1 MSAFPMG
8 FKTSCYYSS
17 KEKSLNIVISE
28 VKGGSEASLSGKL
41 EQSPV
46 SGIDLY
52 VVLDEK
58 EHEYT
63 ITCEEEDIRF
73 AVNAPLSKHEAVKII
88 EGIKK
93 QDN

>member
-1 MSAFPMG
+1 MG

-28 VKGGSEASLSGKL
+28 VKGGSEASISGEL

>member
-28 VKGGSEASLSGKL
+28 VKGGSEASISGEL

-46 SGIDLY
+46 SGRDLY
-52 VVLDEK
+52 VVLDE
-58 EHEYT
+58 
-63 ITCEEEDIRF
+63 EEDIRF
-73 AVNAPLSKHEAVKII
+73 VVNAPLSKHEAVKII